1 MGAQLKKYK
10 LHYHLA
16 LPITAIIVALLLVN
30 IALSSSLQ
38 KKQAEETMRDQAY
51 VLSQDMAAIWDFISV
66 NQNRINYDRDGVYNQ
81 KGLYCSKAG
90 LSVGA
95 LFSKRTDYVIRY
107 AALNP
112 RNEQN
117 RADTFETD
125 ALVAFSNDSGLE
137 EYTAFGDMQGEE
149 GRYFRYAAPL
159 RMDDACESCHGGVA
173 GEIDETGYPKEGFVD
188 GDLVGIIS
196 IATPTKQFEQ
206 NYYDNALL
214 QGIFLVILSIGCM
227 FVSYWFIQK
236 YVSRPLG
243 KLERAIERS
252 GTDRSYEQLDADAIG
267 AKGEINSLVSFF
279 NDTSKKLEAV
289 HLGLESEVSKRT
301 LDLESANKLLVSQAE
316 ELEALNVRLKED
328 NRYKSHYFTMM
339 SHELKTPLTA
349 IIAYANILR
358 EANALENDLDADAIE
373 AIAGNSRDLLRLIDC
388 ILEAAK
394 LEAGRASLD
403 LQVVDVDELFYHLE
417 CSLSPLASQR
427 NITLSFFRAKR
438 MPLFRADSVKLS
450 HILENLIS
458 NAIKHTPDSGF
469 IVIESYYHRK
479 DETIR
484 FRVID
489 NGAGIPEREQRAI
502 FEEFVQASDQMEKPT
517 SGSGLGLALAK
528 EYAELHGGTIR
539 VKSAVGEGSI
549 FTVVLPY
556 VAVMSEEES
565 YGTE

>member
-1 MGAQLKKYK
+1 MKKHR

-16 LPITAIIVALLLVN
+16 LPVTAIIVTLLLVN
-30 IALSSSLQ
+30 IVLSSCLQ
-38 KKQAEETMRDQAY
+38 RQQAENTMRDQAY
-51 VLSQDMAAIWDFISV
+51 ILSQDMAAIWDFISV

-112 RNEQN
+112 RSEQN
-117 RADTFETD
+117 RADDFEME
-125 ALVAFSNDSGLE
+125 ALVAFSDDPSLE
-137 EYTAFGDMQGEE
+137 EYTTFGEMQGEE

-159 RMDDACESCHGGVA
+159 RMDETCESCHGGVA

-196 IATPTKQFEQ
+196 IATPTRQFEQ
-206 NYYDNALL
+206 NYFDNALL
-214 QGIFLVILSIGCM
+214 QGVFLVVLSVGCM
-227 FVSYWFIQK
+227 VASYWFIQK

-243 KLERAIERS
+243 KLERAIEQS
-252 GTDRSYEQLDADAIG
+252 GTDRSYGQLDAEAIG
-267 AKGEINSLVSFF
+267 AKGEISSLVSFF
-279 NDTSKKLEAV
+279 NDASRKLEAV

-301 LDLESANKLLVSQAE
+301 LDLKSANALLASQAE
-316 ELEALNVRLKED
+316 KLEALNRRLKAD
-328 NRYKSHYFTMM
+328 SRYKSHYFTMM

-358 EANALENDLDADAIE
+358 EANDSGSALDADAIE
-373 AIAGNSRDLLRLIDC
+373 AIASNSRDLLRLIEN
-388 ILEAAK
+388 ILESAK
-394 LEAGRASLD
+394 LEAGKTSLD
-403 LQVVDVDELFYHLE
+403 MQVVDADEVFYHLE
-417 CSLSPLASQR
+417 SSLASLAAER
-427 NITLSFFRAKR
+427 NLVLSFFKSKS
-438 MPLFRADSVKLS
+438 MPLFLADSVKLS

-458 NAIKHTPDSGF
+458 NAVKHTPDNGC
-469 IVIESYYHRK
+469 VVVEAYHHKK

-489 NGAGIPEREQRAI
+489 SGTGIPEKEQHAI
-502 FEEFVQASDQMEKPT
+502 FEEFVQASDHMDRPT

-528 EYAELHGGTIR
+528 EYAELHGGSIQ

-556 VAVMSEEES
+556 VAVASGEGE
-565 YGTE
+565 GDV